1 MYGANQ
7 SFYLLTSQ
15 LFSRDFHLYAGN
27 TPQRSLMLKNQCL
40 SLDLSHL
47 HVFTIHEDSDISLHV
62 RLICTM
68 EKEMS
73 SKCRAAFSQVR
84 LSLRV
89 QGFWRAK
96 KKKKKKNSVHLRL
109 LQLGYKMDDE
119 AN

>member
-1 MYGANQ
+1 
-7 SFYLLTSQ
+7 
-15 LFSRDFHLYAGN
+15 
-27 TPQRSLMLKNQCL
+27 
-40 SLDLSHL
+40 
-47 HVFTIHEDSDISLHV
+47 
-62 RLICTM
+62 M

-96 KKKKKKNSVHLRL
+96 KKQKKNSVHLRL